1 MRESPPL
8 FLRLIF
14 LLVLLACAASICI
27 YWNRVPAA
35 LHAAN
40 IRTGLPQAKPLTD
53 LYPRW
58 YGTRELLLHHRDP
71 YGTEVSRE
79 IQIAYYGRA
88 LDPSVATDRLDQER
102 FAYPL
107 YVIFFMLPT
116 VFLEF
121 DTVRI
126 VAWWFLAG
134 VATATVW
141 FWLRFQRIRIS
152 VFAGIAIFAVALT
165 NLPVLQGLS
174 LLQLGLLVAAF
185 VAAAAVCAA
194 DGHLLLAGLLLAL
207 ATIKPQMCVLP
218 IAWFAIWCFGGWKQR
233 KSLLW
238 GFGGM
243 MAALILTSEFLLP
256 KWLIEYP
263 SAVAAYSEYTHATSF
278 LSTLLPSSMCWPVS
292 ILAGLGFGAFCWRVR
307 HEPADSVWFAV
318 ALVFALTLTVTV
330 LPTVNASFNQVLLL
344 PAALLGIRHWK
355 ELTQG
360 NRVSRLVFYMVSG
373 FAFLPWV
380 LALAV
385 LVARPD
391 PQNGWYL
398 PMWSASV
405 YFSFGLPVTALV
417 FLILL
422 CRAVA
427 SNSGVCL
434 DGTRFAAGGTV
445 QEHVGV
451 DSIRQ

>member
-1 MRESPPL
+1 MREPAPL
-8 FLRLIF
+8 FVRLI
-14 LLVLLACAASICI
+14 LLLFLLACAASICI
-27 YWNRVPAA
+27 YWNRAPSA

-71 YGTEVSRE
+71 YGAEVSRE

-88 LDPSVATDRLDQER
+88 LDPSVTTDRLDQER

-107 YVIFFMLPT
+107 YVTLLMLPT
-116 VFLEF
+116 LFLEF

-134 VATATVW
+134 VATASVW
-141 FWLRFQRIRIS
+141 FWMRFLRIRIS

-165 NLPVLQGLS
+165 NLPTLQGLS

-185 VAAAAVCAA
+185 VAAAAMCAA
-194 DGHLLLAGLLLAL
+194 HGHLFLTGMLLAL

-218 IAWFAIWCFGGWKQR
+218 IACFAIWCFGGWGQR
-233 KSLLW
+233 KFLFW
-238 GFGGM
+238 GFGITM
-243 MAALILTSEFLLP
+243 TALILASEFLLP
-256 KWLIEYP
+256 SWLTQYP
-263 SAVAAYSEYTHATSF
+263 NAVSAYSEYTHATSF
-278 LSTLLPSSMCWPVS
+278 LCAVLPSNVCWPVS
-292 ILAGLGFGAFCWRVR
+292 ILAGLGFGVFCWRVR

-318 ALVFALTLTVTV
+318 ALIFALTLTVTV

-355 ELTQG
+355 ELTQRT
-360 NRVSRLVFYMVSG
+360 RVSRLLLYLLCG

-385 LVARPD
+385 LVLRPD

-398 PMWSASV
+398 IMWSAPL
-405 YFSFGLPVTALV
+405 YFSFGLPVAALG

-422 CRAVA
+422 CRMVA
-427 SNSGVCL
+427 SNSRVGL
-434 DGTRFAAGGTV
+434 DDTRLAAAGVV
-445 QEHVGV
+445 QEHVAV
-451 DSIRQ
+451 NDIQQ

>member
-1 MRESPPL
+1 MC
-8 FLRLIF
+8 
-14 LLVLLACAASICI
+14 V
-27 YWNRVPAA
+27 YWNRVPGA

-71 YGTEVSRE
+71 YGVEVSRE

-88 LDPSVATDRLDQER
+88 LNPSVATDRLDQER

-116 VFLEF
+116 VFLQF

-126 VAWWFLAG
+126 IAWCFLAG
-134 VATATVW
+134 VATVSVW
-141 FWLRFQRIRIS
+141 FWLRFLRIRMS
-152 VFAGIAIFAVALT
+152 VFAGTAIFAVALT
-165 NLPVLQGLS
+165 NLPVLQALS

-185 VAAAAVCAA
+185 VAAAAACAA
-194 DGHLLLAGLLLAL
+194 DGHLFLAGMLLAL
-207 ATIKPQMCVLP
+207 ATMKPQMCVLP
-218 IAWFAIWCFGGWKQR
+218 MAWFVVWCFGGWRRR
-233 KSLLW
+233 KSLFW
-238 GFGGM
+238 GFGVT
-243 MAALILTSEFLLP
+243 MAALLLASELLLP
-256 KWLIEYP
+256 NWLIRYP
-263 SAVAAYSEYTHATSF
+263 NAVLAYSEYTHATSF
-278 LSTLLPSSMCWPVS
+278 LCTVLPSSVCSMVS
-292 ILAGLGFGAFCWRVR
+292 ILAGLGFGLFCWRVR
-307 HEPADSVWFAV
+307 HVPADSIWFAI

-344 PAALLGIRHWK
+344 PAVLLGIRHSK

-360 NRVSRLVFYMVSG
+360 NRVSRLVVFTVCG

-380 LALAV
+380 LALA
-385 LVARPD
+385 LLIARPEPRD
-391 PQNGWYL
+391 GWYL
-398 PMWSASV
+398 TMWSAPL
-405 YFSFGLPVTALV
+405 YASFALPVAALG

-427 SNSGVCL
+427 SNSIAPL
-434 DGTRFAAGGTV
+434 EDTRLAVVGAVEQPVGSDRV
-445 QEHVGV
+445 Q
-451 DSIRQ
+451 R